1 MSDRCSIIYETA
13 NQEVHMSDLA
23 RSTYVHESSRTANQ
37 EAAFARAAATRANIA
52 ANKAKSEAINAAN
65 RAQAARSSDR
75 SALAEMKIRLEK
87 SEAQL
92 AQMEAQIAEKSRLI
106 AERDSIIK
114 DWMHSN
120 ETFKVLAR
128 KYGRKL
134 GMTDDERLGDY
145 REEIFNQAEQNPE
158 FQDTDLGKEVKRKM
172 GLTGA

>member
-1 MSDRCSIIYETA
+1 MSE
-13 NQEVHMSDLA
+13 LA

-37 EAAFARAAATRANIA
+37 EAGFARAAATRANIA

-75 SALAEMKIRLEK
+75 SALAEMKILLEK

-106 AERDSIIK
+106 AERDSITQ
-114 DWMHSN
+114 DWMHLS

-134 GMTDDERLGDY
+134 GMTDEERLADY
-145 REEIFNQAEQNPE
+145 REEVLIQAEENPK
-158 FQDTDLGKEVKRKM
+158 FQDTELCKVVKRKM
-172 GLTGA
+172 CLSGS

>member
-1 MSDRCSIIYETA
+1 MSYDS
-13 NQEVHMSDLA
+13 NS
-23 RSTYVHESSRTANQ
+23 RSTFMHEASRTANQ
-37 EAAFARAAATRANIA
+37 DAAFARGAATRATAA
-52 ANKAKSEAINAAN
+52 ANKARTDATIAASK
-65 RAQAARSSDR
+65 AQAARSSDMSTISELR
-75 SALAEMKIRLEK
+75 IRLEK

-92 AQMEAQIAEKSRLI
+92 AQKEAQIAEKSRLI
-106 AERDSIIK
+106 AERDGIIR

-145 REEIFNQAEQNPE
+145 REEILNQAEQNPD

>member
-1 MSDRCSIIYETA
+1 
-13 NQEVHMSDLA
+13 MSDLA

-106 AERDSIIK
+106 AERDSIILE
-114 DWMHSN
+114 WMYSN
-120 ETFKVLAR
+120 DTFKSLAR

-134 GMTDDERLGDY
+134 GLSDEERQADY
-145 REEIFNQAEQNPE
+145 DEEIINRSEEEPKYKNTELLKKVRTRLAEVNKVP
-158 FQDTDLGKEVKRKM
+158 
-172 GLTGA
+172 